1 MFSCDMLV
9 AYRIRNIIHDI
20 TISETELNM
29 RLLDGMSIPKQH
41 V

>member
-29 RLLDGMSIPKQH
+29 LDGMSIPKQH